1 MHAPTPGETSDG
13 QFAWPPKAV
22 AGQPSGTTSA
32 QPALAAAAATKTQ
45 SLGTHGGG
53 SWWSTLW
60 SQFEREWLG
69 LRVEGI
75 AERLAQAGWQADEAS
90 VYCPRCGNSTGP
102 FEADAVSGCSHCK
115 AIKWPWERLVRLG
128 RYEGLLRRLILE
140 TKFTAWRR
148 VGRDLGVRLGA
159 SLGHELEDA
168 GVRGRTVWLVPVAMA
183 WPRRLARGID
193 HATVLARGVREGLE
207 QTGNTNIVV
216 LIQAL
221 GRRHRPTQVGT
232 PASERWP
239 NVRDSMWVR
248 PRVMPGLSKADVVV
262 LIDDIKTTGAT
273 LRAAS
278 RAIEVGIE
286 AGLSGADG
294 STDGGTDARVARP
307 RIWACVAGV
316 REGQERREG

>member
-1 MHAPTPGETSDG
+1 M
-13 QFAWPPKAV
+13 
-22 AGQPSGTTSA
+22 
-32 QPALAAAAATKTQ
+32 AASTKTQ
-45 SLGTHGGG
+45 PVGTHGNG

-69 LRVEGI
+69 LRVDSV
-75 AERLAQAGWQADEAS
+75 AERLAKAGWRADEAS

-102 FEADAVSGCSHCK
+102 FEADAVTGCSQCK
-115 AIKWPWERLVRLG
+115 GVKWPWERLIRLG
-128 RYEGLLRRLILE
+128 RYEGVLRRMILE

-148 VGRDLGVRLGA
+148 VGRDLGIRLGA

-168 GVRGRTVWLVPVAMA
+168 GVQGQTVWLVPVAMA
-183 WPRRLARGID
+183 WPRRLSRGID

-207 QTGNTNIVV
+207 HIGNMNTIV
-216 LIQAL
+216 LNQAL

-232 PASERWP
+232 QARDRWP

-248 PRVMPGLSKADVVV
+248 PRVVPGMSKADVVV

-278 RAIEVGIE
+278 RAIEDGIG
-286 AGLSGADG
+286 AGVDGAG
-294 STDGGTDARVARP
+294 SVEDEVVRAKGARP
-307 RIWACVAGV
+307 RVWACVAGV
-316 REGQERREG
+316 REGHERHET